1 MNAARYFVNG
11 YATGFNDGLKA
22 GGGEPTPKPET
33 DEEFEKFK
41 SLTEPEENQTVF
53 LVCADTDHNQIKLNA
68 RCDTSINGTANLI
81 VQWGDGTTETINIS
95 DNPQKT
101 VEFSHDYSKSGDYT
115 VIITSDNVSFCSCW
129 ILVEAT
135 NWVYWKMAKYGENI
149 HVENYSGGFQGLP
162 YSNNLQYVKIPNNT
176 DFSRGQFFAYCYA
189 LRRIIYDGENLTSIP
204 DRTFAACY
212 CLEFDNWD
220 FSEVTSVGTYAF
232 YNCIKLTSINLSAC
246 TSIGDYAF
254 QNTGLETIT
263 LNLCESIGKYA
274 FYNCN
279 KLETVII
286 PICQTISINMFQY
299 CTTLKEINSP
309 MCAEVG
315 NYAFANCYN
324 LRSATFADSCTFGT
338 YVFNGCYSLFPKPDG
353 TFY

>member
-115 VIITSDNVSFCSCW
+115 VIITSDNILFCSCW
-129 ILVEAT
+129 ILT
-135 NWVYWKMAKYGENI
+135 GYTSVYWKMAKYGEKI
-149 HVENYSGGFQGLP
+149 HVESYSSGGFSSLP
-162 YSNNLQYVKIPNNT
+162 CANNLRYIKIPADT
-176 DFSRGQFFAYCYA
+176 DFSNGQFFYSCCA

-204 DRTFAACY
+204 DKMFGGCY
-212 CLEFDNWD
+212 CLEFDDWD
-220 FSEVTSVGTYAF
+220 FSEVTNIGTYAF
-232 YNCIKLTSINLSAC
+232 YYCSKLTSINLSAC

-254 QNTGLETIT
+254 ANTSLEKII
-263 LNLCESIGKYA
+263 LNLCESIGIRA
-274 FYNCN
+274 FYFCN
-279 KLETVII
+279 KLETAII
-286 PICQTISINMFQY
+286 PICQIIPEYMFY
-299 CTTLKEINSP
+299 GCATLKEINLP

-315 NYAFANCYN
+315 NQAFSSCYN
-324 LRSATFADSCTFGT
+324 LRTVTFADGCTFGT
-338 YVFNGCYSLFPKPDG
+338 NAFIGCYALFPKPDG